1 MRKYIFYFLVILKMV
16 VKVEICVDSIE
27 SLIAAYNGGA
37 DRIELCSALEVITIN
52 QIAIILRSSLP

>member
-1 MRKYIFYFLVILKMV
+1 MV

-52 QIAIILRSSLP
+52 QIAIILRSSVP